1 MSNFA
6 KIENGVVTDIIVLPN
21 SADENASQYLTG
33 LGIEGTFVMAAAET
47 SIGDTYDAEKDE
59 FKPRK
64 QFASWKWSAAKSG
77 WVPPKAYPTDGK
89 AYTWHED
96 IADWDEVI

>member
-6 KIENGVVTDIIVLPN
+6 KIENGVVVDIIVLPN
-21 SADENASQYLTG
+21 SQDENAAQYLTELG
-33 LGIEGTFVMAAAET
+33 LEGTWVMANNA
-47 SIGDTYDAEKDE
+47 SIGHTYDAEKDE
-59 FKPRK
+59 FKPQK
-64 QFASWKWSAAKSG
+64 QFDSWKWNASKWA

-96 IADWDEVI
+96 IQDWDEVI